1 MDKDA
6 INTKKVAVIRVRGTI
21 GIRKDIKDTLDMLR
35 LYKKNYCV
43 VLNDTP
49 SIRGMVKKIKD
60 YVTYGNIDEEIS
72 KLLVEKRGKTKKDKE
87 GKDVL
92 KPFFRLN
99 PPRKGFGRKGIKL
112 PFAVGGALG
121 DREDKINDLIKRMI

>member
-1 MDKDA
+1 MDKDTNSA
-6 INTKKVAVIRVRGTI
+6 KKVAIIRVRGII

-43 VLNDTP
+43 VLNNTP
-49 SIRGMVKKIKD
+49 SINGMVKKVKD
-60 YVTYGNIDEEIS
+60 YVTYGDISEETS
-72 KLLVEKRGKTKKDKE
+72 KLLIEKRGKTAHDRE
-87 GKDVL
+87 GKEVL

-121 DREDKINDLIKRMI
+121 NREDKINDLIKRMI